1 MLTAS
6 QARLI
11 APLSENHYNLYKYVL
26 PAITQRAYD
35 GWSWCEID
43 FTNIPHTDMASLL
56 SSLEHNEYHTHLV
69 SDRPI
74 GKAPHRTEGWGEPFT
89 SEPLNRTEDWPK
101 EPHPGVYLIL
111 YISWVETPPSPIQ
124 YMSHFTR

>member
-56 SSLEHNEYHTHLV
+56 SSLEHNEYHGTPESHRGLAEGASPRCISYPLHLLGRN
-69 SDRPI
+69 S
-74 GKAPHRTEGWGEPFT
+74 
-89 SEPLNRTEDWPK
+89 SEPNTI
-101 EPHPGVYLIL
+101 HV
-111 YISWVETPPSPIQ
+111 SF
-124 YMSHFTR
+124 H